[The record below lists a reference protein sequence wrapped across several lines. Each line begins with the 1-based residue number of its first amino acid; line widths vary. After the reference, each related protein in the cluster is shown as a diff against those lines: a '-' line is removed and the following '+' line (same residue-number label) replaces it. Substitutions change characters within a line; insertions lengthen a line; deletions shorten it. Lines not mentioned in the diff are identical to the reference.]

1 MDLETVYFSTLCYT
15 LRLMA
20 FTIYS
25 IVLSPFLLLEVF
37 TKLNWR
43 LKVGKILDGDLAHF
57 LR

>member
-1 MDLETVYFSTLCYT
+1 MYLETVYLVLYATIK
-15 LRLMA
+15 RP
-20 FTIYS
+20 FTIYL
-25 IVLSPFLLLEVF
+25 IVLRLSLLLEVF